1 VSFSPLVALHKEVE
15 DVMKGCNVGVGVVIL
30 AMSLVLSLGCAGSR
44 SGCRNGG
51 CRASSPARAEVSR
64 SVADQP
70 KAADRVV
77 RANEQQNCPVT
88 GEKLGSMGSPISVS
102 VNGRTI
108 QVCCQ
113 GCVSAVRKN
122 PDKYLKVV
130 DDELGRPQVPISP
143 RASVSDR
150 TSLIGSE
157 VTVEGGHHH

>member
-1 VSFSPLVALHKEVE
+1 
-15 DVMKGCNVGVGVVIL
+15 MKGCNVGLGVVIL
-30 AMSLVLSLGCAGSR
+30 AMSLLLSLGCAGSR
-44 SGCRNGG
+44 SGCRSGG
-51 CRASSPARAEVSR
+51 CQAASSASPAVSR
-64 SVADQP
+64 SGADQP
-70 KAADRVV
+70 PVVDRVV
-77 RANEQQNCPVT
+77 RANEQQTCPVT
-88 GEKLGSMGSPISVS
+88 GEKLGSMGPPISVS

-143 RASVSDR
+143 RTNVSDR

-157 VTVEGGHHH
+157 VTGEGGHHH